1 MLKKEQMVLEIIEK
15 NINTKANTYIEN
27 LSLLLGIMIGKDYK
41 KYKESIEKEQEKGV
55 NNNLNNNL
63 KQRICRYITSICNE
77 IGIDNLEELEKI
89 YGYDYEYVELNILKG
104 LCVTGIHIS
113 DMEKKNEIRLRYVKK
128 IEIVEKFLKENN
140 IEYVEKNNAYIL
152 TKGDSIA
159 ELLRILNLTNFLLR
173 FEEKRTQKEYMNNT
187 NRAINFEIA
196 NMGKIIKTSSE
207 QMALF
212 DRVKR
217 EGKEEMLTDKQK
229 EFLDIRIK
237 NPDISIG
244 EIAKKLRNI

>member
-1 MLKKEQMVLEIIEK
+1 
-15 NINTKANTYIEN
+15 
-27 LSLLLGIMIGKDYK
+27 
-41 KYKESIEKEQEKGV
+41 
-55 NNNLNNNL
+55 
-63 KQRICRYITSICNE
+63 
-77 IGIDNLEELEKI
+77 
-89 YGYDYEYVELNILKG
+89 
-104 LCVTGIHIS
+104 
-113 DMEKKNEIRLRYVKK
+113 MEKKYEIRLRYVKK

-212 DRVKR
+212 DRVKQ

-229 EFLDIRIK
+229 EFLDVRIK